1 MSLVFSA
8 AVAVIGVF
16 LGLTAD
22 SEMRWF
28 GWLLVLIGVLGV
40 ASALLLRGKERPR

>member
-8 AVAVIGVF
+8 AVLVIGVF

-22 SEMRWF
+22 GEMRWF
-28 GWLLVLIGVLGV
+28 GLLLVLVGALGV
-40 ASALLLRGKERPR
+40 ASALVLRGRQRR